1 MAVRAH
7 VRFRHPGR
15 VHLPR
20 APDFFLIPRIDPL
33 AAAGRSVSEIFSLR
47 CRRHAP
53 LACLS
58 RQCTGFSGGAGFGCG
73 AVVACAMI
81 LGGLHWYKKKQA
93 LKAGGGT
100 GVDAVQVQVTAS
112 PAATQSAQPPPP
124 SQAPATTALP
134 AGWTEQTDPASGQ
147 TYYYHALSQ
156 TSSWT
161 FPTA

>member
-1 MAVRAH
+1 M
-7 VRFRHPGR
+7 GTG
-15 VHLPR
+15 
-20 APDFFLIPRIDPL
+20 
-33 AAAGRSVSEIFSLR
+33 AG
-47 CRRHAP
+47 
-53 LACLS
+53 
-58 RQCTGFSGGAGFGCG
+58 QCTGFSGGAGFGCG